1 MEPKNSADNSA
12 PSMPKQDEPQ
22 DVAAQ
27 AQPSQEVS
35 VDITDGQS
43 SAADTTNTSSRNSD
57 LDSTSFDSETSAGIG
72 SAAAGGAV
80 GDMPSLTSEAPTDQ
94 VASLPSDPAE
104 GAPTPGAPGQSGS
117 TDRLGATGDPTLTE
131 LDITPA
137 PSDAPGPQAPLAP
150 VTDQPDPSPN
160 TMPPVAPVPAPSGHN
175 SKKMLILVGA
185 GVFVIVVIALI
196 FLI

>member
-22 DVAAQ
+22 DAQDATPQ

-35 VDITDGQS
+35 VDITEGQGPTTDT
-43 SAADTTNTSSRNSD
+43 ADAPAQDSG
-57 LDSTSFDSETSAGIG
+57 LDKDPIDSETSAGIG

-94 VASLPSDPAE
+94 VAVAPTDPAE
-104 GAPTPGAPGQSGS
+104 GAVNTPPTGVDTAPNPSV
-117 TDRLGATGDPTLTE
+117 
-131 LDITPA
+131 A
-137 PSDAPGPQAPLAP
+137 PEPQAPLAP
-150 VTDQPDPSPN
+150 VTDDPAPTQN
-160 TMPPVAPVPAPSGHN
+160 AVPPVAPAPVPGHHDN
-175 SKKMLILVGA
+175 KMILLLAGA
-185 GVFVIVVIALI
+185 GALIIVIIALV